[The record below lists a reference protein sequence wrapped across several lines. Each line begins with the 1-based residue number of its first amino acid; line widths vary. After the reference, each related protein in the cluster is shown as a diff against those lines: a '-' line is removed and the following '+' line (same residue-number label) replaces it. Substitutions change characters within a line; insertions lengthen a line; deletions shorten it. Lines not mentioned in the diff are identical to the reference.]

1 MSLLIEYLG
10 DIWERGGQVLCL
22 QAGLSF
28 LDSSDLSSSVVQIVG
43 AAGMYQC
50 VYTTF

>member
-1 MSLLIEYLG
+1 MRLLIDYLKG
-10 DIWERGGQVLCL
+10 GGQVLCL

-28 LDSSDLSSSVVQIVG
+28 LNSSDLSSLVVQIVG
-43 AAGMYQC
+43 AAGLYQC